1 MSKAIVGEGAQYF
14 GFLLVGTATMSLVT
28 AAVITLPNAVSGG
41 ISSGFF
47 EMLLMS
53 PAPRMSILVGLSAYS
68 ILWTLLRA
76 VLTLG
81 AGWVFGLRLA
91 WTGVPAA
98 LVILTVIVV
107 THWAIGLVGTALILS
122 FRTMGALPQAVL
134 VVSALFGG
142 AYYPTTKI
150 PSWLHS
156 LASVT
161 PLAYGLRALRR
172 VLLDGA
178 AFGSVMS
185 DFSILLAMCIALLG
199 VAIVAF
205 RTSLSY
211 ARRQGSLNLY

>member
-1 MSKAIVGEGAQYF
+1 
-14 GFLLVGTATMSLVT
+14 LVT
-28 AAVITLPNAVSGG
+28 ATVTTLPNAVAGG

-53 PAPRMSILVGLSAYS
+53 PAPRLSILVGLSAYS
-68 ILWTLLRA
+68 ILWTLMRS

-81 AGWVFGLRLA
+81 AGWMLGARLA
-91 WTGVPAA
+91 WDGVPAA
-98 LVILTVIVV
+98 LLILAVICV
-107 THWAIGLVGTALILS
+107 THWAIGLVGTAMILA

-142 AYYPTTKI
+142 TYYPTTKI
-150 PSWLHS
+150 PSWLQA

-161 PLAYGLRALRR
+161 PLAYGLRSLRR

-178 AFGSVMS
+178 PFTAVLQDFGTLVLMCAA
-185 DFSILLAMCIALLG
+185 LLAAG
-199 VAIVAF
+199 IVAF
-205 RTSLSY
+205 RASLSY